1 MIVKFGTFAHDNNE
15 VALSINNTSKLNKAG
30 AIEFVT
36 EQWDMTGFLQAD
48 TQLGLNSKITALE
61 NAYATGGKDLLLL
74 FDNGST
80 LSAHFMLNSRSLGGT
95 RIVSPPSYPEGTG
108 AEYTTFRR
116 YNISIAADFL
126 PPGAFRVKFLDFQ
139 ERLTF
144 TGGGPR
150 FIMLQAL
157 NGPPQRQL
165 VAQQTPFRLVQSG
178 SQIGQIR
185 RFPPNAPLFPQDEHI
200 DQRQI
205 TEGGPVRN
213 ASGRLARFTE
223 FSTSWQYTF
232 EAINPFSARP
242 TFWRE

>member
-15 VALSINNTSKLNKAG
+15 VALSIGNTSKLNEAG
-30 AIEFVT
+30 AIEFFT
-36 EQWDMTGFLQAD
+36 ETWDLDGFLQAD
-48 TQLGLNSKITALE
+48 DQLGLNAKIKALE
-61 NAYATGGKDLLLL
+61 DAYATGGKDLSLL

-80 LSAHFMLNSRSLGGT
+80 LSAHFMSNSQSLGGT

-116 YNISIAADFL
+116 YNITVAADFL
-126 PPGAFRVKFLDFQ
+126 PSGSFRVKFLDFQ

-157 NGPPQRQL
+157 NGPPQRQR
-165 VAQQTPFRLVQSG
+165 VAERTAFRLVQSG
-178 SQIGQIR
+178 SQIGQTR
-185 RFPPNAPLFPQDEHI
+185 RFPPNPPLFPQDEHR

-232 EAINPFSARP
+232 EAINPFRANP
-242 TFWRE
+242 TPWRE